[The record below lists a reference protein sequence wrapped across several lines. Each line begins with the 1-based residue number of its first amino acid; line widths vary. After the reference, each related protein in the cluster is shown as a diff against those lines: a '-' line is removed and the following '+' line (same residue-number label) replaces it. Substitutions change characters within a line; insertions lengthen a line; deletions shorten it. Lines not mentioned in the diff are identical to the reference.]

1 MTYRMFKK
9 YEVETRILAPK
20 KFKSKTIKTEIRV
33 DPLTG
38 KTSRITADR
47 AVGDKTENEDQS
59 YLQRV
64 KDTEKDCPLCYNNIE
79 KVTPKFPKDINE
91 HGRFKYRNSILFPN
105 LFPYDRYSA
114 VSTFSDS
121 HFIEIGEFSPDDY
134 VDTFMNSRQYFR
146 KVFSLDNSI
155 RYSAITQNYLPS
167 SGGTLIHPHL
177 QVNVFTTPTNYLD
190 ELFRNSR
197 NYFIANSRCFWED
210 LIDAE
215 EKIGERFISR
225 KQKIIWLTPFAPQ
238 GRKEVWAIFEDAS
251 DFRDIDAEEIANLS
265 QGIVAVQKYY
275 RDMGENSFNLGIYS
289 ISDAISSYRL
299 LFRIVARAN
308 FSQYYR
314 NDQSYF
320 EVILGESATD
330 EFPEDISS
338 DLKKYF
344 E

>member
-1 MTYRMFKK
+1 MFKK
-9 YEVETRILAPK
+9 YEIETRILTPK
-20 KFKSKTIKTEIRV
+20 KFKSKTIKTEIRF

-38 KTSRITADR
+38 KTSRITSDR
-47 AVGDKTENEDQS
+47 CVGDKTENNDQTF
-59 YLQRV
+59 LERI
-64 KDTEKDCPLCYNNIE
+64 KDTAVDCPLCYKNIE
-79 KVTPKFPKDINE
+79 KVTPKFPKDISE
-91 HGRFKYRNSILFPN
+91 DGRFKYRNSILFPN

-114 VSTFSDS
+114 VSTFSSS

-134 VDTFMNSRQYFR
+134 VDTFMNSRQYLR
-146 KVFSLDNSI
+146 KVFSLDNTI

-177 QVNVFTTPTNYLD
+177 QINVFTTPTNYLD
-190 ELFRNSR
+190 DLFRNSR

-210 LIDAE
+210 LIDIE
-215 EKIGERFISR
+215 EKVGERFICK
-225 KQKIIWLTPFAPQ
+225 KQGIVWLTPFAPQ
-238 GRKEVWAIFEDAS
+238 GRKEVWAIFEDSS
-251 DFRDIDAEEIANLS
+251 DFRDIDTDEIANLS
-265 QGIVAVQKYY
+265 QGIVAIQKYY
-275 RDMGENSFNLGIYS
+275 RDMGENSFNLGLYS

-308 FSQYYR
+308 FSEFYR

-330 EFPEDISS
+330 EFPEDISR
-338 DLKKYF
+338 DLKNYF